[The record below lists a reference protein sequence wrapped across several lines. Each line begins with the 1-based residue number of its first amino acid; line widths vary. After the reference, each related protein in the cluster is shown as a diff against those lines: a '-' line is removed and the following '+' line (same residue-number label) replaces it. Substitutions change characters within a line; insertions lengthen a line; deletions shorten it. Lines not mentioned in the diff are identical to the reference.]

1 MKAWTH
7 TRYGSPDVL
16 ALREVDLPAVGDDHV
31 LVRVKACSVN
41 PYDWHY
47 LRGLPLIARPMLHGP
62 RGPRKSAIPGAN
74 IAGVVESVGSAVTRF
89 RMGDEVYGEPDSGGF
104 AEYVSVKEAHLAP
117 KPAGISFEQAAG
129 IPMAALTALQGLR
142 DHGHLEAGQSV
153 LINGAGG
160 GIGTFGIQL
169 AKALGAS
176 RVTAVCGASKA
187 DLVRSIGADA
197 VIDYETV
204 DFTQG
209 PERYDVILDTVGNHG
224 VPALLRATAPRGTVI
239 VVGGGGGRIIGPIGY
254 LARAVLLKPFVR
266 RRIANFVASRQTKDL
281 EYMNTLIESG
291 KVTPVVGRT
300 FPFAK
305 APDALRLLE
314 EGHATRKIVVTI

>member
-7 TRYGSPDVL
+7 HRYGSPDVL
-16 ALREVDLPAVGDDHV
+16 ALTEVDAPAVDDDCV

-47 LRGLPLIARPMLHGP
+47 LRGLPLIARPMLHGL
-62 RGPRKSAIPGAN
+62 RGPRKGAIPVAD
-74 IAGVVESVGSAVTRF
+74 IAGVVESVGAAVTRF
-89 RMGDEVYGEPDSGGF
+89 RVGDEVYGEPGSGGF
-104 AEYVSVKEAHLAP
+104 AEYVSVKEAHLVP

-129 IPMAALTALQGLR
+129 VPMAALTALQGLR
-142 DHGHLEAGQSV
+142 DHGRLEAGQSV
-153 LINGAGG
+153 LVNGASG
-160 GIGTFGIQL
+160 GIGSFGIQL

-197 VIDYETV
+197 VIDYEAT
-204 DFTQG
+204 DFTRAA
-209 PERYDVILDTVGNHG
+209 ERYDVILDTVGNHG
-224 VPALLRATAPRGTVI
+224 VSALFRATAPRGTI
-239 VVGGGGGRIIGPIGY
+239 VAIGGGGGRIIGPIGY

-266 RRIANFVASRQTKDL
+266 RHIANFVASTRTQDL
-281 EYMNTLIESG
+281 KFVNTLIESG

-305 APDALRLLE
+305 APDAIRLLE
-314 EGHATRKIVVTI
+314 EGHATGKIVVTI